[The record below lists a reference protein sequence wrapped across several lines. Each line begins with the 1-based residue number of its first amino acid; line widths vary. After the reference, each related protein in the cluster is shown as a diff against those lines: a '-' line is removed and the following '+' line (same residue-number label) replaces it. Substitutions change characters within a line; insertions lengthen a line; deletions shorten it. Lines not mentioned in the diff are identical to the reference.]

1 MQRVTLTLLLILTL
15 LSTGCTRHDFSI
27 AQDRDVEIGVLLRKQ
42 FTTDVCDRRIYRHI
56 HILLDGNEIMGYNL
70 GVQPRPMFITY
81 LLTHIHG
88 EVRNY
93 QDLIGI
99 REHYINADV
108 ARDTTYHGKPGNKM
122 VTDWVRFKVSR
133 EQADKL
139 REAWYEMRRN
149 PPEFR
154 LWGDNC
160 ASRLA
165 ENFVKAGILPPG
177 LPGFDR
183 PEAVLKQLEKYY
195 PDLTMVTGYF
205 GIDAEHNIT
214 FIPLANDCSAE

>member
-1 MQRVTLTLLLILTL
+1 MQKFTLSLIFFLLV
-15 LSTGCTRHDFSI
+15 LSTGCTRQDFNI
-27 AQDRDVEIGVLLRKQ
+27 ADNRDVEIGVLLRKQ
-42 FTTDVCDRRIYRHI
+42 FTTDICEHRIYRHI
-56 HILLDGNEIMGYNL
+56 HILLDGNEIMGYNT

-81 LLTHIHG
+81 LLTHIPG

-108 ARDTTYHGKPGNKM
+108 ARDTVYHGKPGYRM

-133 EQADKL
+133 EQADRL
-139 REAWYEMRRN
+139 RAAWYEMRQN
-149 PPEFR
+149 PPQFR

-165 ENFVKAGILPPG
+165 ENFVAAGILPPG

-183 PEAVLKQLEKYY
+183 PEAVLKQLRKYY
-195 PDLTMVTGYF
+195 PDLTLDTGYF

-214 FIPLANDCSAE
+214 FIPLDKECSAE